1 MKLIY
6 RITLRL
12 SISLLGLLSL
22 WALFFYLILV
32 DEINDETDDALEDYS
47 EQIITRALGGEPLPP
62 ADNGTNNTYYIT
74 SVTSDY
80 AREYDD
86 IRYFNEMVYI
96 AALEEEEP
104 ARVLKTVFRD
114 QNDQYYELTVAIPT
128 FEGEDLRLTILE
140 WLLIL
145 YFLLLLAI
153 VGINVW
159 VFYRSLRPLYTLLE
173 WLDSFNVGRPTPPL
187 DNPTPITEFRKLN
200 EAALRSARRNEELF
214 DQQKQFI
221 GNAAHELQTPLAVC
235 QNRLEAL
242 LDDDTLS
249 EHQLSE
255 LLKTM
260 GTLDSLVRLNKTL
273 LLLSRI
279 DNGQYPQTA
288 PVDLGALIARL
299 SDNFQEIYAHLGIA
313 LQLSRPASLI
323 AELNPELASILL
335 SNLLKN
341 AFVHNRPGGH
351 IDITVLS
358 DRIILRNTGDETPL
372 DASRIFDRFY
382 RGSAR
387 EGSSGLGLALVRS
400 ICTLYQITIRYSFD
414 KQEHVFELFF
424 KKNDP
429 HTSIS

>member
-12 SISLLGLLSL
+12 SIALLGLLSL

-62 ADNGTNNTYYIT
+62 ADNGTNNTYSIT

-80 AREYDD
+80 AHEYEG

-114 QNDQYYELTVAIPT
+114 ENDQYYELTVAIPT

-140 WLLIL
+140 WMIIL
-145 YFLLLLAI
+145 YILLLLAI

-159 VFYRSLRPLYTLLE
+159 VLYRSLRPLYTLLE

-214 DQQKQFI
+214 EQQKQFI

-235 QNRLEAL
+235 QNRWRHCSTTIPSPSNNSA
-242 LDDDTLS
+242 
-249 EHQLSE
+249 
-255 LLKTM
+255 
-260 GTLDSLVRLNKTL
+260 NC
-273 LLLSRI
+273 SRRWKPSNPSSASTKPCCCSPGSTT
-279 DNGQYPQTA
+279 DNIP
-288 PVDLGALIARL
+288 
-299 SDNFQEIYAHLGIA
+299 
-313 LQLSRPASLI
+313 
-323 AELNPELASILL
+323 
-335 SNLLKN
+335 K
-341 AFVHNRPGGH
+341 
-351 IDITVLS
+351 
-358 DRIILRNTGDETPL
+358 PL
-372 DASRIFDRFY
+372 
-382 RGSAR
+382 
-387 EGSSGLGLALVRS
+387 RS
-400 ICTLYQITIRYSFD
+400 I
-414 KQEHVFELFF
+414 
-424 KKNDP
+424 
-429 HTSIS
+429 

>member
-12 SISLLGLLSL
+12 SIALLGLLSL

-74 SVTSDY
+74 PVTHDY
-80 AREYDD
+80 AHEYDD

-96 AALEEEEP
+96 ASLAEAEP

-114 QNDQYYELTVAIPT
+114 QQDQYYELTVAIPT
-128 FEGEDLRLTILE
+128 FEGEDLRLTILG
-140 WLLIL
+140 WLVLL
-145 YFLLLLAI
+145 YVLLLLAI

-159 VFYRSLRPLYTLLE
+159 VLYRSLRPLYTLLE
-173 WLDSFNVGRPTPPL
+173 WLDRFNVGQPTPPL
-187 DNPTPITEFRKLN
+187 DNPTPVSEFRKLN

-214 DQQKQFI
+214 EQQKQFI

-235 QNRLEAL
+235 RNRLEAL
-242 LDDDTLS
+242 LDDDTLT
-249 EHQLSE
+249 ERQLGE

-260 GTLDSLVRLNKTL
+260 ETLDSLVRLNKTL

-279 DNGQYPQTA
+279 DNGQFPQTA
-288 PVDLGALIARL
+288 PVDLGALITRL
-299 SDNFQEIYAHLGIA
+299 TDNFRDIYSHLEIT
-313 LQLSRPASLI
+313 LQLDQQAQLV
-323 AELNPELASILL
+323 ATMNPELATILL
-335 SNLLKN
+335 SNLIKN
-341 AFVHNRPGGH
+341 AFVHNHPGGRSE
-351 IDITVLS
+351 ITVLA
-358 DRIILRNTGDETPL
+358 DRIVIRNTGSETPL
-372 DASRIFDRFY
+372 DASRIYDRFY
-382 RGSAR
+382 RDSSR

-400 ICTLYQITIRYSFD
+400 ICALYQITIRYTFE
-414 KQEHVFELFF
+414 QNEHIFQLFF
-424 KKNDP
+424 QKKHSTP
-429 HTSIS
+429 PIS